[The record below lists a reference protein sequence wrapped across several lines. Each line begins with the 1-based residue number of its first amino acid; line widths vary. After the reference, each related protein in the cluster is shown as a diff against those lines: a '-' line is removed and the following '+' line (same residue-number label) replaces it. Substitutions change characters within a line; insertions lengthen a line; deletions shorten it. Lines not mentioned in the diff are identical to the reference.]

1 MAYAAVPAPQQLR
14 ARLSLAMGALPCCKL
29 QVTHRSLHMKV
40 ELDPAG
46 HPIPQPRLH
55 PLCLPYPTGE
65 AQVCSKPVS
74 KQSHGHCSTSSA

>member
-1 MAYAAVPAPQQLR
+1 MQQSLL
-14 ARLSLAMGALPCCKL
+14 LSSSKLGSVWLWLPTGKL

-65 AQVCSKPVS
+65 AQVCSKPAC